1 MLMYGK
7 PMLCIQC
14 VYWPVDCAVVIVY
27 LCVFQLQLFSLQ
39 LFHRKVQF
47 TACGFFQLDST
58 LLYAV
63 NNATDVP
70 ALPSRCLVQ

>member
-1 MLMYGK
+1 
-7 PMLCIQC
+7 
-14 VYWPVDCAVVIVY
+14 VDCADVIAHF
-27 LCVFQLQLFSLQ
+27 CVFQLQLFSLQ

-63 NNATDVP
+63 NNATDVS
-70 ALPSRCLVQ
+70 ALPSRCLVP

>member
-1 MLMYGK
+1 MY
-7 PMLCIQC
+7 IQ
-14 VYWPVDCAVVIVY
+14 YIYMPVDCADDIAY
-27 LCVFQLQLFSLQ
+27 FCVFQLELFSLQ

-47 TACGFFQLDST
+47 TACGLFQLDST

-63 NNATDVP
+63 NDATEVS

>member
-1 MLMYGK
+1 MLYIGLWTVLLSPQTFVCM
-7 PMLCIQC
+7 
-14 VYWPVDCAVVIVY
+14 
-27 LCVFQLQLFSLQ
+27 FQLQLFSLQ

-63 NNATDVP
+63 NNATDVS
-70 ALPSRCLVQ
+70 ALPSHCLVR